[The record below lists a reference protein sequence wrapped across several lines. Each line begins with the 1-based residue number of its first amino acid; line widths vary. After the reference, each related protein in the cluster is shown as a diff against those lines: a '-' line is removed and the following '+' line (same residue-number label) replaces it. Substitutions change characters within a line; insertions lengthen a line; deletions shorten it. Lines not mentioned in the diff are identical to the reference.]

1 MLTLGEAGEW
11 YVGTLL
17 LLELFYKHKI
27 ISKLKIL
34 EAHSSELQ
42 VLNVEGTRGIANHHE
57 ANTALIVAGKIH

>member
-17 LLELFYKHKI
+17 LLELFYKRKI

-34 EAHSSELQ
+34 EAHSS
-42 VLNVEGTRGIANHHE
+42 GI
-57 ANTALIVAGKIH
+57 